1 MSDVIM
7 TSENKETNGCMF
19 LSNCLQ
25 KNWNNF
31 LFFSSVTQLLKAKPV
46 HLDFFEYE
54 LVNKDFCGND
64 DPDIDLLIF
73 IISKSRSYERR
84 TAIRRTYGNL
94 RNVYRYI
101 HNTLNIRI
109 LFWLIWMKIEWRVFD
124 LNKIYSMIL
133 FK

>member
-1 MSDVIM
+1 M
-7 TSENKETNGCMF
+7 
-19 LSNCLQ
+19 
-25 KNWNNF
+25 
-31 LFFSSVTQLLKAKPV
+31 FFSSVTQLLKTKPV

-94 RNVYRYI
+94 KNVYRHI

-109 LFWLIWMKIEWRVFD
+109 LFLINMDENRMKSIRFEQNIFND
-124 LNKIYSMIL
+124 LVQVIHRTIDFCIPFSSLGKNT
-133 FK
+133 